1 MRSNSKRKN
10 LLDAASYLVEHEG
23 MENLTLEA
31 VANKAG
37 VSKGGL
43 LYHFPSKDALIK
55 GMVDEYSN
63 AFIEDVRSRSS
74 DESNSTGRW
83 HRAYLES
90 TLKDQESSNKL
101 VTAYVASLFTDP
113 VFLSKVDKEYQELHD
128 EMAKDGLDEV
138 EAAIIRLAIEGLW
151 YSGIFNVGQLN
162 NELKQKVIERLLE
175 MTRNNDQ

>member
-55 GMVDEYSN
+55 GMINEYSK
-63 AFIEDVRSRSS
+63 AFIEDVRTRSNDAS
-74 DESNSTGRW
+74 DSIGKW

-90 TLKDQESSNKL
+90 ALKDEESSNKL
-101 VTAYVASLFTDP
+101 ITAYVASLFTDP
-113 VFLSKVDKEYQELHD
+113 VFLSKIDEEYHEISD
-128 EMAKDGLDEV
+128 EMATDGLDPV
-138 EAAIIRLAIEGLW
+138 EAAIIRLAIDGLW
-151 YSGIFNVGQLN
+151 YSGIFNVGKLN
-162 NELKQKVIERLLE
+162 HELKQKVIERLLE
-175 MTRNNDQ
+175 MTKQQ